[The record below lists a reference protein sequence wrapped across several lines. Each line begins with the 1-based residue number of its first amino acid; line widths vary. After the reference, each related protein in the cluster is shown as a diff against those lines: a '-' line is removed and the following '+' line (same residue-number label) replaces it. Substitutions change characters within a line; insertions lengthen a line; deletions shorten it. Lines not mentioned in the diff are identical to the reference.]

1 MSVIDPVPDKGAWV
15 CRGCAA
21 SGAALHP
28 PKRCPVCAAPRIV
41 AHPELH
47 ALRLAHID
55 CDAFF
60 ATVEKRDRPELM
72 HRPVIVGGGNRG
84 VVAACCY
91 VARQFGV
98 RSAMPMFKAL
108 DRCPDAVVIRP
119 DHGKYAR
126 VGRQVKA
133 LMRQLTPAVESVS
146 IDEAYLDLAEV
157 PGTPARALAQ
167 LATTI
172 EREVGVTVSVGLSYC
187 KFLAK
192 IASDLDKPRG
202 FAVIGRAEAPAFL
215 ANRPIGLIHGVGR
228 ALAQRLEADG
238 VRTIGDLQGLDDATL
253 VRHYGAFGLRLGAYA
268 RGQDDRP
275 VVSRRPLKSISTE
288 TTLDQPEAEPR
299 RLIEILDRLSRRLG
313 PRLIA
318 SGKRAGTAVLKLKTA
333 GFELRTRHHALDRP
347 TNDIAILH
355 GAAEAMLIAAAD
367 GTAFR
372 LIGIGAESLIDPERA
387 ERDLIEPSS

>member
-1 MSVIDPVPDKGAWV
+1 LA
-15 CRGCAA
+15 
-21 SGAALHP
+21 
-28 PKRCPVCAAPRIV
+28 
-41 AHPELH
+41 

-119 DHGKYAR
+119 DHGKYVR

-146 IDEAYLDLAEV
+146 IDEAYLDLSDV
-157 PGTPARALAQ
+157 PGSAARVLAQ

-172 EREVGVTVSVGLSYC
+172 EREVGVTVSVGLSYA

-215 ANRPIGLIHGVGR
+215 ADRPIGLIHGVGR
-228 ALAQRLEADG
+228 ALARRLEADG
-238 VRTIGDLQGLDDATL
+238 VRTIGDLQALDDTTL

-275 VVSRRPLKSISTE
+275 VISRRPLKSISTE

-299 RLIEILDRLSRRLG
+299 RLIDVLDRLSRRLA
-313 PRLIA
+313 PRLAA

-347 TNDIAILH
+347 TDDIAVLH
-355 GAAEAMLIAAAD
+355 AAAEAMLIAAAD

-372 LIGIGAESLIDPERA
+372 LIGIGAESLIDAQLA
-387 ERDLIEPSS
+387 ERDLIEPGA